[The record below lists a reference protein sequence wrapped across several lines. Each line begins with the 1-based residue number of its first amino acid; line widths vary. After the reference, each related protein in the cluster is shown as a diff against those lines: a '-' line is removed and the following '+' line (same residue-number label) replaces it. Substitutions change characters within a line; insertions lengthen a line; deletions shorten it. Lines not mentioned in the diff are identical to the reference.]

1 MCKSV
6 NKIYKVTMITEDYV
20 SFEIAKLLKE
30 KGFDEKCRQY
40 YYRDNLILSRNEVCN
55 EELDNFQEV
64 GEGWSAP
71 TLQMAMKWLREVHK
85 LCISIT
91 PQVTDDEGS
100 GGCLW
105 EWTVTHLLVPQSVSL
120 ELFESYEEACEKAI
134 RYCLENLI

>member
-20 SFEIAKLLKE
+20 SFETAKFLKE

-40 YYRDNLILSRNEVCN
+40 YYRDNLILSRSEVCN

-64 GEGWSAP
+64 GEGWTAP

-91 PQVTDDEGS
+91 PQVTDDDGD

-105 EWTVTHLLVPQSVSL
+105 QFAITSHLEPLSISL
-120 ELFESYEEACEKAI
+120 ELYEQYEEACEVAI